1 MTSLFMYSA
10 GMHSLWRYDPEVYVF
25 KCKLCKLQEEER
37 LSKTLRMRLLR
48 SEVYYTMY
56 SCFVASQS
64 YFLVVQQRIQKSL
77 SEASRF
83 FLVIIISTLIS
94 TFLNYTPSLSNRFYH
109 FVRYT
114 SSFLNSKTWESSGP
128 VVNSVSV
135 QVIIGFYNQFTLVQM
150 FHQTPPT
157 LLLDPSI
164 QCCILW

>member
-1 MTSLFMYSA
+1 
-10 GMHSLWRYDPEVYVF
+10 MHSLWRYDPEVYVF

-37 LSKTLRMRLLR
+37 VLKTLRMRLLR

-56 SCFVASQS
+56 KRFVASQS

-83 FLVIIISTLIS
+83 FLVIIITTLIS
-94 TFLNYTPSLSNRFYH
+94 TFLNYTLSLSNRFYH
-109 FVRYT
+109 FC
-114 SSFLNSKTWESSGP
+114 SFHVVIPSKTWESSG

-135 QVIIGFYNQFTLVQM
+135 QMIIGFYNQFTLVQM